1 MNTKERLAYL
11 KKRNEELKPIVF
23 VGFETKEE
31 LYKYNDTI
39 KLESNEYYSNLK
51 EIDKLEYELM
61 SPEEREKLEEHRF
74 ISKLVREGKYF
85 EYMIAK
91 KEEEK
96 RKQG

>member
-1 MNTKERLAYL
+1 MDTQERLAYL

-31 LYKYNDTI
+31 LYKYRDTI
-39 KLESNEYYSNLK
+39 KSQRNEYYSNLK

-61 SPEEREKLEEHRF
+61 SPEEREKLEEYNKQVELKKQG
-74 ISKLVREGKYF
+74 KLFDYL
-85 EYMIAK
+85 IAK

>member
-1 MNTKERLAYL
+1 MGIQERLAYL

-23 VGFETKEE
+23 VGFKTKEE
-31 LYKYNDTI
+31 LYKYRDTI
-39 KLESNEYYSNLK
+39 KSERDEYYSNLK

-61 SPEEREKLEEHRF
+61 SPEDKEKLEEHRF
-74 ISKLVREGKYF
+74 TSKLVREGKYF

>member
-61 SPEEREKLEEHRF
+61 SPEEREKLEEYNKQVELKKQG
-74 ISKLVREGKYF
+74 KLFDYL
-85 EYMIAK
+85 IAK

>member
-1 MNTKERLAYL
+1 MDTQERLAYL

-31 LYKYNDTI
+31 LYKYRDTI
-39 KLESNEYYSNLK
+39 KSERNEYYSNLK

-61 SPEEREKLEEHRF
+61 SPEEREKLEEQRF